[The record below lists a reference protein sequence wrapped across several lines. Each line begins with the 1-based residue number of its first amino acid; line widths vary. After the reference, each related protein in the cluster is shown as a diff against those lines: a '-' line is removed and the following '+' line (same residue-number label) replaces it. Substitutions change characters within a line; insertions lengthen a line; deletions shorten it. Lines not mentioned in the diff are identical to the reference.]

1 MKTVLFYSFKGG
13 VGRTQTMFN
22 IAKYLS
28 QKQNKKILLVDF
40 DLYAPGLSYISDFK
54 RIGGNKDKK
63 YLSEFLV
70 ETFQGDPSLRFY
82 IDRIDKNLY
91 LIPVYNMKNIRR
103 YHDLLA
109 ELSQYLYSLKKAAEK
124 RKEEISTPAD
134 SVFKYIVEIIKIQDD
149 SFDYIFFDARTGITE
164 VSDILFSN
172 FLDIKVFISSF
183 NEQNIQGTND
193 ILDLLSEQVGMK
205 HSVLRILSPKPI
217 DEKRKEYKDIYKRAN
232 LDYNEKLRAKFN
244 WLGTFEISYEEEIV
258 TNDFNVWEEL
268 DDDSSYKKQIITIA
282 NQIVDQDDSEEILRY
297 IK

>member
-28 QKQNKKILLVDF
+28 KERSKKILLVDF

-54 RIGGNKDKK
+54 IANGEY
-63 YLSEFLV
+63 YLLEFLV
-70 ETFQGDPSLRFY
+70 KTFGGEADIKFY
-82 IDRIDKNLY
+82 VDKISNNLY
-91 LIPVYNMKNIRR
+91 LLPAFNMKHIKV
-103 YHDLLA
+103 YHSLLS
-109 ELSQYLYSLKKAAEK
+109 ELSQYLYSLKKATEK
-124 RKEEISTPAD
+124 RKENISTVAD
-134 SVFKYIVEIIKIQDD
+134 DVFQYIVEVINLQN

-193 ILDLLSEQVGMK
+193 ILELLSEQVGME
-205 HSVLRILSPKPI
+205 HSILRILSPKPI
-217 DEKRKEYKDIYKRAN
+217 GEKRKGYKDIYKRAN
-232 LDYNEKLRAKFN
+232 LDYSEKLKAKFN

-258 TNDFNVWEEL
+258 TNDFNVWEEI
-268 DDDSSYKKQIITIA
+268 DDDSNYKKQIITIA
-282 NQIVDQDDSEEILRY
+282 NQIVDQDDSEDILSR
-297 IK
+297 INEL